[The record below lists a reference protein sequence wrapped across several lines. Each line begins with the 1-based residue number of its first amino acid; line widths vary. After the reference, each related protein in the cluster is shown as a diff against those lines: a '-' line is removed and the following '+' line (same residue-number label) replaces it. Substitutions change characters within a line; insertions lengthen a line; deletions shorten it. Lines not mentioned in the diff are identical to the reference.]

1 MEGAAFLGKCLV
13 APMVANG
20 GKCLVPSRE
29 IYSPARPS
37 RLREVRGGDDDE
49 HSKMLA
55 YCAYF

>member
-1 MEGAAFLGKCLV
+1 MKGGRSGVFGGT
-13 APMVANG
+13 NG
-20 GKCLVPSRE
+20 GKCLVASRE

-37 RLREVRGGDDDE
+37 RLRELHGDDDE